1 MPLHECDNCTHEPEP
16 IAVDTGPPKAVVETA
31 VDADVEIARIG
42 ADRDVT
48 VARIEHKSLEEANA
62 VRIAELEAQLL
73 ALTAPPVAPA
83 AEEEPPAA
91 VMVEAP
97 APAEP
102 AHEDPELPEREHPN
116 PAEHSAKHSG
126 YGSKSWFSNA

>member
-16 IAVDTGPPKAVVETA
+16 AIIDAGPPKAVVETA
-31 VDADVEIARIG
+31 VDADVAIAQIG

-48 VARIEHKSLEEANA
+48 VARIASKSAEEELRIRCAERNPQRHKA
-62 VRIAELEAQLL
+62 
-73 ALTAPPVAPA
+73 TAPPAVAPVA
-83 AEEEPPAA
+83 DEPPAA

-102 AHEDPELPEREHPN
+102 AHEDPE
-116 PAEHSAKHSG
+116 
-126 YGSKSWFSNA
+126 